1 MFRREVKGM
10 SENKRRL
17 QILSAGAV
25 LLLMLGT
32 LLSFFIRPFVED
44 AKVREALGDPDV
56 TVTDTARSPWIYT
69 SEQSVFYLYPDKIPF
84 CETVVV
90 PTVTNGHLNKSFSYL
105 EYPVVRVKTL
115 VLPHTVTFWALQ
127 KPFCNDWTALEC
139 LVFSDGIEELPP
151 VNFGNVPALKAV
163 YLPASITYFKGLT
176 VPDTVAAQLTVHYA
190 GTEEEWLALGAAA
203 EKVAASYTMQYESA
217 YEK

>member
-1 MFRREVKGM
+1 M
-10 SENKRRL
+10 SESKRRL

-32 LLSFFIRPFVED
+32 LLSFFIRPLVED

-69 SEQSVFYLYPDKIPF
+69 DEKGVFTLYPYKILFSDTLIIPDVTNGYANSILKKIDYPVF
-84 CETVVV
+84 RIRTVVV
-90 PTVTNGHLNKSFSYL
+90 PKTIAFMPDKYGIFDDWLELETV
-105 EYPVVRVKTL
+105 
-115 VLPHTVTFWALQ
+115 
-127 KPFCNDWTALEC
+127 
-139 LVFSDGIEELPP
+139 VFAEGSTELIRL
-151 VNFGNVPALKAV
+151 NFGNVPALKAV

-190 GTEEEWLALGAAA
+190 GTEEEWLALGATA